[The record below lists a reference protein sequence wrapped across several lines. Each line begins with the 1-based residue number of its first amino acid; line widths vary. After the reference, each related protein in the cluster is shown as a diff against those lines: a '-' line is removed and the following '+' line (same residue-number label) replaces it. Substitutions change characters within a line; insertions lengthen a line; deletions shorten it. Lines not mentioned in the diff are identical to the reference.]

1 MWLLQTLRW
10 WLVVEIIGLLALP
23 LTMRLL
29 RCLPERG
36 VTFRRPLGLLL
47 GGVFYW
53 LLVTFGAL
61 SNGPAGSAAAFLLVG
76 GFSVAFGWRQRRLI
90 GRELKRL
97 RGYIALDTALF
108 VLALVAW
115 SYFRAHNPEIA
126 ATEKPMEFAF
136 LNGILRSPTFPP
148 RDPWL
153 SGYGIS
159 YYYLGYV
166 IMALLTWLSGLPSAV
181 TFNLTGTL
189 LFALTVSGSLGLVY
203 NLVCAAG
210 GADRF
215 GVGRQGVSR
224 AGAAFG
230 LLGATLVAVMGNL
243 VGTFELVRIRGWGT
257 EALWQWL
264 DVRNLGASPP
274 SPTWYPQDTWW
285 WWRASRVIHD
295 RDLAGNTMEVISEFP
310 FFSFLLGDNHPHVLA
325 LPFVLLAIALALNLL
340 LGRGADLAIEGG
352 ETLRGLGSPSFMLQS
367 RAGAALMGLWPG
379 GFYEVLLWG
388 VLLGAMAFLNTWDY
402 PIYLGLFA
410 AAFAIAHYSRRSPTR
425 RWLAQVVQ
433 IGAILVLLSLLVYLP
448 FYLGFRSQ
456 AGGLGLVSPFVK
468 TQWQQFLLMFGV
480 QIVLLAGFL
489 PSVLARLWRGRGVS
503 GLPWTARLW
512 GAVLLFLMAG
522 VALLG
527 WYTAALGLFL
537 LAVSG
542 ALLVWGVVAR
552 EQGSIEAPTA
562 PTLMA
567 LLMAVLGLGLILS
580 VEFVFL
586 RDIFGT
592 RMNTV
597 FKFYYQGW
605 ILLSLSGAY
614 GAFHVW
620 RTMRRTGT
628 AAQLAAYLWGAL
640 GAGLILAG
648 LYYPLA
654 ATVSKADAFRGEP
667 TLDGV
672 RYVAQHRPDEYEA
685 IQWLERHARLEA
697 VMVEAPG
704 GSYSAFNWISAHTGI
719 PTLLGWSGHQLQWRG
734 GYEVFGDREPA
745 IDAIYTGRN
754 ANETLRLLQAYG
766 VDYLIVGPMERQRYG
781 AEQIAIDVLDQLMVP
796 VFQNDRVLIYGRT
809 W

>member
-1 MWLLQTLRW
+1 MWLLETFRW

-23 LTMRLL
+23 LSMRLL
-29 RCLPERG
+29 RFLPERG

-47 GGVFYW
+47 AGVIYW
-53 LLVTFGAL
+53 LLLTLGVLPNNA
-61 SNGPAGSAAAFLLVG
+61 AGSAVAVLLVG
-76 GFSVAFGWRQRRLI
+76 GLSVAVGWRQWRLL
-90 GRELKRL
+90 GRDLGNL
-97 RGYIALDTALF
+97 RGYIALDAALF
-108 VLALVAW
+108 ALVLVAW
-115 SYFRAHNPEIA
+115 SFFRAHNPEIMG
-126 ATEKPMEFAF
+126 TEKPMEFAF

-153 SGYGIS
+153 AGYGIS

-189 LFALTVSGSLGLVY
+189 LFALTFSGSLGLVY
-203 NLVCAAG
+203 NLVCAHAAEARRG
-210 GADRF
+210 L
-215 GVGRQGVSR
+215 SR
-224 AGAAFG
+224 VGAAFG
-230 LLGATLVAVMGNL
+230 VLGGTLVAVMGNL
-243 VGTFELVRIRGWGT
+243 VGLFELIRIRGWGT

-310 FFSFLLGDNHPHVLA
+310 FFSFLLGDNHPHVLV
-325 LPFVLLAIALALNLL
+325 LPFVLLAMALALNLL
-340 LGRGADLAIEGG
+340 LGRSAAPAAEAQGSS
-352 ETLRGLGSPSFMLQS
+352 RG
-367 RAGAALMGLWPG
+367 RVGAALVGLWPG
-379 GFYEVLLWG
+379 GLYDVLLWG
-388 VLLGAMAFLNTWDY
+388 VILGALAFLNTWDY
-402 PIYLGLFA
+402 PIYMALFVA
-410 AAFAIAHYSRRSPTR
+410 AYGVAHYGGVSPAR
-425 RWLAQVVQ
+425 RWLGRIIQL
-433 IGAILVLLSLLVYLP
+433 GAVLVLLSLLVYMP

-456 AGGLGLVSPFVK
+456 AGGLGVVSPFVK

-480 QIVLLAGFL
+480 QIVLVAGFL
-489 PSVLARLWRGRGVS
+489 TSVLIGLWRGS
-503 GLPWTARLW
+503 AGLPWTAKLW
-512 GAVLLFLMAG
+512 SGFLLLLTVGAG
-522 VALLG
+522 LLG
-527 WYTAALGLFL
+527 WWTAALGLLL

-542 ALLVWGVVAR
+542 ALLAWGVLAR
-552 EQGSIEAPTA
+552 EHGDMAAPSVPA
-562 PTLMA
+562 LMG
-567 LLMAVLGLGLILS
+567 LLMATLGLGLIVS

-605 ILLSLSGAY
+605 VLLSLTGAY
-614 GAFHVW
+614 GVYHVG
-620 RTMRRTGT
+620 RAVRRAG
-628 AAQLAAYLWGAL
+628 AGARLVAYLWGGL
-640 GAGLILAG
+640 GAALILAG
-648 LYYPLA
+648 LYYPAA
-654 ATVSKADAFRGEP
+654 ATVSKADAFRPEP

-685 IQWLERHARLEA
+685 IQWLERHAGPDA
-697 VMVEAPG
+697 VLVEAPG

-719 PTLLGWSGHQLQWRG
+719 PTLLGWPGHQLQWRG

-745 IDAIYTGRN
+745 IDAIYTGRD
-754 ANETLRLLQAYG
+754 AHETLRLLQAYG

-781 AEQIAIDVLDQLMVP
+781 ADQIATDILEHLMVR
-796 VFQNDRVLIYGRT
+796 VFENDGVLIYGRT